1 MSKLIGKKS
10 TEQVA
15 GNGLLHR
22 RALLGRGLTLAGVVG
37 ASGVPTG
44 AAAEPLMDAPWSLEP
59 GNPVPAYQLTPPK
72 TLVQEVAASAPGV
85 RVFVVH
91 SDERQ
96 AFERAQRIEAMERV
110 RARLVKLERRAQ

>member
-1 MSKLIGKKS
+1 MNKPLAKES
-10 TEQVA
+10 TERVA

-59 GNPVPAYQLTPPK
+59 GNPVPAYQVTPTK
-72 TLVQEVAASAPGV
+72 ALVQEVAASAPGV
-85 RVFVVH
+85 HRSRH
-91 SDERQ
+91 NPRGRGNCS
-96 AFERAQRIEAMERV
+96 
-110 RARLVKLERRAQ
+110 RRRD